1 MSSEEIEEFTQNG
14 TDAAFISD
22 FMRKMDSCINIEI
35 EIKAVEEASKDFDK
49 MIKGVELTEAE
60 RIALII
66 KKFK

>member
-1 MSSEEIEEFTQNG
+1 
-14 TDAAFISD
+14 
-22 FMRKMDSCINIEI
+22 MRKMDSCINIEI